1 MSITLEQ
8 IKIRHDL
15 LVSVLYEKQYRLY
28 LAAVAKALDWGDKT
42 KKWLVIQT
50 SVDTNEYAKGTKIT
64 DKEIQ
69 SIAIERDAFHGEWNY
84 TISPL

>member
-1 MSITLEQ
+1 MKNSIGCTWLQ
-8 IKIRHDL
+8 RRKLWIG
-15 LVSVLYEKQYRLY
+15 
-28 LAAVAKALDWGDKT
+28 ATKT

-69 SIAIERDAFHGEWNY
+69 SLAIERDAFHGEWNY
-84 TISPL
+84 TISPR